1 MHLDWHEK
9 AWSDYIY
16 WQAQDRKTVRKIN
29 ALLKTIER
37 EGRAGKSELLK
48 GDLAGWASARIDQTN
63 RLIYTVKGD
72 TIKIMSC
79 RGHYDE

>member
-9 AWSDYIY
+9 AWYDYLY

-37 EGRAGKSELLK
+37 EGRAGKAEFLK

-63 RLIYTVKGD
+63 RLIYAVKGD
-72 TIKIMSC
+72 TLKIMSC